1 MSVNYFGILKGIT
14 AVKVKN
20 HYVFAFKLFTEWS
33 YWLPHEQSRWTWS
46 RELLWWWWV
55 QFLLCCL
62 QLKNQMLRLTWTVM
76 LQMIWMRVF
85 HTICQGVYLTQHI
98 GLVYSTNKA
107 RKKLWRQ
114 RKTQE
119 CGKRQLICTML
130 KVSELGDVP
139 EEWKE
144 TIKTPTFNVM
154 FSNDLIFHVTNQTNL
169 YTIQHSKGNWNVQEE
184 KMQTF
189 IAVLLL
195 SGYCK
200 VLYQDLNWADVPDIH
215 NEGIACAICRC
226 SFQEI
231 FSNLHL
237 DGNSLIT
244 DGRYLFV
251 QYLRK

>member
-1 MSVNYFGILKGIT
+1 M
-14 AVKVKN
+14 
-20 HYVFAFKLFTEWS
+20 
-33 YWLPHEQSRWTWS
+33 
-46 RELLWWWWV
+46 
-55 QFLLCCL
+55 
-62 QLKNQMLRLTWTVM
+62 
-76 LQMIWMRVF
+76 
-85 HTICQGVYLTQHI
+85 
-98 GLVYSTNKA
+98 
-107 RKKLWRQ
+107 
-114 RKTQE
+114 
-119 CGKRQLICTML
+119 
-130 KVSELGDVP
+130 SELGDVP

-154 FSNDLIFHVTNQTNL
+154 FSNDLIFHVRNQTNL

-184 KMQTF
+184 EMQTF

-215 NEGIACAICRC
+215 NEGITCAICRC

-244 DGRYLFV
+244 DGRHLFV